1 MGYVDQLLEVVQA
14 ELYST
19 FSDIVARLQSLT
31 ENALDREMSITDL
44 IEEDGEYNA
53 VRIMNLHKAK
63 GREANV
69 ILLADPSTGVSGF
82 NDTMLFIEEDG
93 IKKGFIIPKDK
104 YGSYIGKPD
113 GWNEAK
119 AISDALKRTSPVTLC
134 GIHPGQ
140 RSAHCCIWG
149 SHR

>member
-1 MGYVDQLLEVVQA
+1 MGNVEQLLEVVRA

-63 GREANV
+63 GLEANV

-82 NDTMLFIEEDG
+82 NDTMLFIEDDG
-93 IKKGFIIPKDK
+93 IKKEFIIQKDK

-113 GWNEAK
+113 GWNKAK
-119 AISDALKRTSPVTLC
+119 AI
-134 GIHPGQ
+134 
-140 RSAHCCIWG
+140 
-149 SHR
+149 